1 MDKGNLMT
9 VDGRVL
15 DKEYINELVETFER
29 DWESSECSV
38 RLTER
43 GKILKMLNEINVPLH
58 EVEALER
65 RAKQNKQ
72 SLTSYISTI
81 IHNDLLTL
89 YD

>member
-15 DKEYINELVETFER
+15 DNEYINELVETFER
-29 DWESSECSV
+29 DWEPSEYSV

-72 SLTSYISTI
+72 SLASYIGTI
-81 IHNDLLTL
+81 IHNDLLAL